1 MAKFYAQPTS
11 SSSTS
16 TSIYHVF
23 LSFRGPDT
31 RKSFTDHFFKAL
43 IRAGVRT
50 FRDEDEI
57 ETGEKIKLK
66 VERAIKSSKMSIII
80 FSETYASSKACLEEV
95 ATILEH
101 SKKSRH
107 QFLSVFYHVEPAY
120 IKDQALKGL
129 PGVSATKEN
138 KKRWSMALKEVA
150 SIAGMH
156 LKDQ

>member
-1 MAKFYAQPTS
+1 
-11 SSSTS
+11 
-16 TSIYHVF
+16 
-23 LSFRGPDT
+23 
-31 RKSFTDHFFKAL
+31 
-43 IRAGVRT
+43 
-50 FRDEDEI
+50 
-57 ETGEKIKLK
+57 
-66 VERAIKSSKMSIII
+66 MSIII

-156 LKDQ
+156 LKNHFTSQSVQAQNNGSRKVQGSYFMSPPGGEWLRDLFSK